1 VRDSGGVLDGSG
13 DPSGGGGDARRGRSA
28 VAVAVWTVL
37 GVVPGVGLIVAG
49 RRRSGVAVLAGSA
62 AAVIAAV
69 SYVGTDSSAVVSRGL
84 DTGALRVGAVAAVA
98 AAVVW
103 SAIIVVSHRAL
114 RPATAGSG
122 ERVWGALLVGVLCLA
137 VSTPLV
143 IGANVA
149 LTARAT
155 LQAVFRG
162 GRSQLAAGATVG
174 AGVGP
179 AAGVGPSGT
188 VAVRPSPGVSAAAG
202 GYRWSKPRVSILII
216 GGDGATGRPGVRT
229 DSMAIASID
238 TVTGRV
244 LLVSVPRNLC
254 RLQWAPGTALA
265 AAYPQGWVA
274 DPAVGC
280 TGDNPVNAI
289 YNDVPAAHPGLFPA
303 ASTDNPGADA
313 LALGLQYS
321 LRLPIDYYLLVNLT
335 AFRSLVDA
343 IGGVTVDINTPI
355 PVGGQHDTVTGNT
368 VTAYPSRWLMP
379 APHQHLDGANALWFA
394 RGRFSSDDYDRINRQ
409 KCVINAIIAQTAPT
423 TLLTSYAALAA
434 TLQDNVRT
442 NVPAR
447 LLDPLAQLGLKVRR
461 TRVLASLTLRPA
473 SPGIPGVSGMGTND
487 HPVWSAAA
495 AAIAQAITR
504 TDPTPTAT
512 AATRVRSPAAA
523 VHPTGTPATGAAVPI
538 STPPAGGAGRPADR
552 TSVTTNVGASCAYN
566 AAAARAGVTTWQQQY
581 GGMYTPQGT
590 RRR

>member
-1 VRDSGGVLDGSG
+1 VLNGLE
-13 DPSGGGGDARRGRSA
+13 DPPAGAGDARWGRSA
-28 VAVAVWTVL
+28 VAVVVWTVL
-37 GVVPGVGLIVAG
+37 GVVPGVGLIAAG
-49 RRRSGVAVLAGSA
+49 RWRSGVAVAAGSA
-62 AAVIAAV
+62 AGVVAAV
-69 SYVGTDSSAVVSRGL
+69 GYVGTNSSAVVSRGL
-84 DTGALRVGAVAAVA
+84 DTGALGVGAVAAVV

-114 RPATAGSG
+114 RPAAAGSG
-122 ERVWGALLVGVLCLA
+122 ERVGGALLVGILCVA

-143 IGANVA
+143 VGANVA
-149 LTARAT
+149 LTTRAT

-162 GRSQLAAGATVG
+162 GRSQLDAGAIV
-174 AGVGP
+174 GVGP
-179 AAGVGPSGT
+179 TAGVGPSGT
-188 VAVRPSPGVSAAAG
+188 VGVRPSPGASAGG
-202 GYRWSKPRVSILII
+202 GYRWSKPRVSILVI

-238 TVTGRV
+238 TVTGKV

-254 RLQWAPGTALA
+254 RLEWKPGTALA
-265 AAYPQGWVA
+265 AAYPRGWVA

-321 LRLPIDYYLLVNLT
+321 LHLPIDYYLLVNLT

-379 APHQHLDGANALWFA
+379 APRQHLDGANALWFA
-394 RGRFSSDDYDRINRQ
+394 RGRFASDDYDRINRQ

-423 TLLTSYAALAA
+423 TLLTSYAALAG

-447 LLDPLAQLGLKVRR
+447 LLNPLAQLGLKVRR
-461 TRVLASLTLRPA
+461 TKVLASLTLRPA
-473 SPGIPGVSGMGTND
+473 SPGIPGITGMGSND
-487 HPVWSAAA
+487 HPDWAAAA
-495 AAIAQAITR
+495 AAIAQALTR
-504 TDPTPTAT
+504 TDPTPTPAGRARAHAAVT
-512 AATRVRSPAAA
+512 HARPSAATSPSDPSPTGAAAPAAA
-523 VHPTGTPATGAAVPI
+523 VVGSPPGRTG
-538 STPPAGGAGRPADR
+538 
-552 TSVTTNVGASCAYN
+552 VTANVGASCAYN
-566 AAAARAGVTTWQQQY
+566 PAVARGSVTTWQQQY
-581 GGMYTPQGT
+581 GAMYTLAGT